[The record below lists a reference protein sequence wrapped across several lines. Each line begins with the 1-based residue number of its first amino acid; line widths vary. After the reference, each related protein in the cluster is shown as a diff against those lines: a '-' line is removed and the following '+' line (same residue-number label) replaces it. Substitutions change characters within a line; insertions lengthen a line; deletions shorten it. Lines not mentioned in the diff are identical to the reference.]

1 MSAMVPYERN
11 GVARRGRRRGTG
23 VLQFASGGV
32 AADVRVERVDRRN
45 RCSWYAIKLAANESG
60 VTGRLVGVRRGGAVD
75 ELGSVEAAAGSA
87 SSALFAVT
95 TPRTGA
101 YQAMFLEVRSDE
113 MLLRVDAPRPPAP
126 SKLGALKPAAALLAL
141 GVVAVSAGTIP
152 LALAHDGRHAEA
164 PHATITAE
172 FPHPK
177 SFVPVAP
184 ARVQSFAARRDATL
198 GGRETVLASYLAVG
212 ERGTIALLDAEGT
225 VIASAPFTRVGTVR
239 LPVPPAYRTL
249 SMTAQITVHR
259 GATKAVSSVA
269 VPPNAL
275 ATPSP
280 SPSPSSE
287 PAAEAVTPIDS
298 ASSGVTGGIMAIE
311 GHAVAG
317 RPLRLRLAAQAS
329 PVRIELEDETGAAI
343 TETQVPPGATHA
355 SLPLPAAPERAT
367 YLIALHYTRDG
378 GEETVIRTV
387 VTAPKPKTQPV
398 AAR

>member
-1 MSAMVPYERN
+1 MSAIVPYERHA
-11 GVARRGRRRGTG
+11 VARRRRGAAG

-60 VTGRLVGVRRGGAVD
+60 VTGRLVGVRWGGAVD
-75 ELGSVEAAAGSA
+75 ELGSVAAAAGSA

-113 MLLRVDAPRPPAP
+113 LLLRVEAPRPPAP
-126 SKLGALKPAAALLAL
+126 SALGAFKPAAALLAL
-141 GVVAVSAGTIP
+141 GVVAASAGTIP
-152 LALAHDGRHAEA
+152 LALARDAHRAEA
-164 PHATITAE
+164 PHVAGAAA

-177 SFVPVAP
+177 SFIAVAP
-184 ARVQSFAARRDATL
+184 ASVQSFAARRDATP

-212 ERGTIALLDAEGT
+212 ERGTIALLDGEGT

-239 LPVPPAYRTL
+239 LPVPPAYRML
-249 SMTAQITVHR
+249 PMTAQITVHR

-280 SPSPSSE
+280 SPSPSPE

-298 ASSGVTGGIMAIE
+298 ASSGVSGGIMAIE

-317 RPLRLRLAAQAS
+317 RPLHLRLAAQTS

-343 TETQVPPGATHA
+343 TETQLPPGATHA
-355 SLPLPAAPERAT
+355 SLPLPASPDRAT

-378 GEETVIRTV
+378 GEETVIRTI
-387 VTAPKPKTQPV
+387 
-398 AAR
+398 AASPR

>member
-1 MSAMVPYERN
+1 MSAIVPYERSA
-11 GVARRGRRRGTG
+11 VARRRRGAAG

-113 MLLRVDAPRPPAP
+113 MLLRVEAPRPPAP
-126 SKLGALKPAAALLAL
+126 STLGAFKPAAALLAL
-141 GVVAVSAGTIP
+141 GVVAASAGTIP
-152 LALAHDGRHAEA
+152 LALARDGHRAGV
-164 PHATITAE
+164 PHATAMAA

-177 SFVPVAP
+177 SFMPVAP
-184 ARVQSFAARRDATL
+184 ASVQSFAARRDAIL

-212 ERGTIALLDAEGT
+212 ERGTIALLDGEGT
-225 VIASAPFTRVGTVR
+225 VIVSAPFTRVGTVR
-239 LPVPPAYRTL
+239 LPVPPAYRAL
-249 SMTAQITVHR
+249 PMTAQITVHR

-280 SPSPSSE
+280 SPSPSPE

-317 RPLRLRLAAQAS
+317 RPLHLRLAAQAS
-329 PVRIELEDETGAAI
+329 PVRIELEDESGAAI
-343 TETQVPPGATHA
+343 TETQLAPGAAHA
-355 SLPLPAAPERAT
+355 SLPLPASPERAT

-387 VTAPKPKTQPV
+387 VTAPQPKIQPV
-398 AAR
+398 APR